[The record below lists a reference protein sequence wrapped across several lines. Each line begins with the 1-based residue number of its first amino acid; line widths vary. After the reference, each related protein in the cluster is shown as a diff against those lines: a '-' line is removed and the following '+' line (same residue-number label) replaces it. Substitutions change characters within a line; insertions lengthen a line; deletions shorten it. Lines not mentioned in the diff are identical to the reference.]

1 MCGFEFR
8 GAWHAM
14 LVEECLITYESY
26 LQKGRRYYIII
37 EPMTQTKMRDD
48 ETNANTNNRFE

>member
-14 LVEECLITYESY
+14 LVEECLFTYESY
-26 LQKGRRYYIII
+26 LQKGRRYIII